1 MTKTTLIKVS
11 LAALIIIWLVIG
23 WFSLNNKQ
31 ENDPRV
37 VAAQEAAQ
45 HLQERLEVISQ
56 INDHKYAIEQL
67 KVREAELQTL
77 ENEAKKKSIE
87 NASGYN
93 YLETSF

>member
-1 MTKTTLIKVS
+1 MNKRTLITGVVVIVIIAGVIFW
-11 LAALIIIWLVIG
+11 LARQPKDARLI
-23 WFSLNNKQ
+23 
-31 ENDPRV
+31 
-37 VAAQEAAQ
+37 AAQEAAQ

-77 ENEAKKKSIE
+77 ENEAKVRSIE

>member
-1 MTKTTLIKVS
+1 MNKKTLIVS
-11 LAALIIIWLVIG
+11 TVAIIMIVVGLVFG
-23 WFSLNNKQ
+23 LSKTN
-31 ENDPRV
+31 EPTDPRLI
-37 VAAQEAAQ
+37 AAQEAAQ

>member
-1 MTKTTLIKVS
+1 MNKRTLITGAVVIVIIAGVIFW
-11 LAALIIIWLVIG
+11 LARQPKDARLI
-23 WFSLNNKQ
+23 
-31 ENDPRV
+31 
-37 VAAQEAAQ
+37 AAQEAAQ

-77 ENEAKKKSIE
+77 ENEAKVRSIE